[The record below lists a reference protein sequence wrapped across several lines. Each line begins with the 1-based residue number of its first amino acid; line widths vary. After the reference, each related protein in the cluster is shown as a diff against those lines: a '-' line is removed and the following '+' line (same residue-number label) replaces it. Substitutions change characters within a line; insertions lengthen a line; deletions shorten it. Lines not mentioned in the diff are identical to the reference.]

1 MSVTQQVYVIKN
13 HIGVIHKPI
22 FWSEINI
29 DWIKEGAQ
37 SRTEAENVWGVSSFP
52 LIG

>member
-37 SRTEAENVWGVSSFP
+37 SRAERKRKMYEECPHF
-52 LIG
+52 L